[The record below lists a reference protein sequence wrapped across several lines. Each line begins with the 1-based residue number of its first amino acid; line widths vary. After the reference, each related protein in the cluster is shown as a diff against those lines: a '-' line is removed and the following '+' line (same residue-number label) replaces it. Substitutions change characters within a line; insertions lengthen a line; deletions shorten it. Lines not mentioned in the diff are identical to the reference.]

1 MAGKQL
7 GKATILTPLYISVA
21 WTLMTSYQLFT
32 ETTVTTVTKYINIYL
47 PTIGAWLISKLD
59 MIVFIH
65 SFAWIFLLSSVIPA
79 LLLGKERGVLIQFG
93 VCLTLAFF
101 AFVIQD
107 AVATGLGNGALDQIL
122 GLAPLFNN
130 PVLAAT
136 YLLLPYL
143 LMLAFDI
150 QGKRKKEKWLKVKM
164 VESETDDFPE
174 DTFTV
179 EDDFKEEEEKTQEE
193 EREYQN

>member
-1 MAGKQL
+1 M
-7 GKATILTPLYISVA
+7 GKATILTPLYISIA

-32 ETTVTTVTKYINIYL
+32 ETTVTTVTIYIGTYL
-47 PTIGAWLISKLD
+47 PTIGAWMASRLD

-93 VCLTLAFF
+93 LCLTLAFL
-101 AFVIQD
+101 AFVVQD

-122 GLAPLFNN
+122 GVAPLFRN
-130 PVLAAT
+130 PLLAAV

-143 LMLAFDI
+143 LMVGFDI
-150 QGKRKKEKWLKVKM
+150 RGKRKKQEWMKVEK
-164 VESETDDFPE
+164 VEGETDDFPE
-174 DTFTV
+174 DAFIG
-179 EDDFKEEEEKTQEE
+179 EGDLKEEEEKTQEE
-193 EREYQN
+193 EWKYPS